1 MAHSL
6 DMEENQAPETYQDL
20 NRRYHRIEGF
30 RFKKSSRRLIKKYKM
45 SATHSEQ
52 QCPEN
57 DQIYHER
64 KNKRRKVKHSSK
76 SRNYVETPVS
86 KDNDAYQPN
95 SPAESSMDPEVAF
108 RESLFD
114 AMRDDEGAQ
123 FWEGVYG
130 QPIHTYPNIKPGP
143 DGELERMTDD
153 EYAAFVRTKMYEKT
167 HQYLSEE
174 KLRRETAKKERE
186 KLMMQNAEERRK
198 SEKLRRKVEESIKR
212 GNERALRKGWLEKWN
227 KYLTGWNTLENEG
240 HKLIALTSIPW
251 PVASGKYSDVN
262 LKEIEQF
269 FIHAPTAGQPSQA
282 QLGKI
287 LKVERVRW
295 HPDKIQQKL
304 GGQDV
309 NRGILQAVTSVFQVI
324 DRLWSQIRDENPKK

>member
-6 DMEENQAPETYQDL
+6 DMEENQASETYQDS
-20 NRRYHRIEGF
+20 NRNYDRAERF
-30 RFKKSSRRLIKKYKM
+30 RFKKSSKRVLKEHKT
-45 SATHSEQ
+45 SATHCEQ

-57 DQIYHER
+57 DRIYHER
-64 KNKRRKVKHSSK
+64 RNKRRKVKHSSK

-95 SPAESSMDPEVAF
+95 FPAESCMDPEVAF

-153 EYAAFVRTKMYEKT
+153 D
-167 HQYLSEE
+167 EE

-212 GNERALRKGWLEKWN
+212 GNERALRKGWLEKWD
-227 KYLTGWNTLENEG
+227 KYLTRWNKLENESP
-240 HKLIALTSIPW
+240 KLIALTSIPW

-324 DRLWSQIRDENPKK
+324 DRLWSQIREENPKT